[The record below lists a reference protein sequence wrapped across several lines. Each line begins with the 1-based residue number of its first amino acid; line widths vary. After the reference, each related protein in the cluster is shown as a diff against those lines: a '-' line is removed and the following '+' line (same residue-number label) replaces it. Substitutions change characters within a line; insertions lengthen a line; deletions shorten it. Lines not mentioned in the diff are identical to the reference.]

1 MKRKKVVK
9 VIWIIISLIVVISM
23 VAWTVALPFMN

>member
-9 VIWIIISLIVVISM
+9 IFWIIISSIVVISM
-23 VAWTVALPFMN
+23 VAWTVALPFM

>member
-9 VIWIIISLIVVISM
+9 AVWIIISFLVVISM
-23 VAWTVALPFMN
+23 VAWTVAIPFM